1 MAGFKNTRGSTS
13 GLPTAIGHP
22 MMMHQK
28 SDAVITGAA
37 GIEGLYSG
45 AKSVLQNSNLY
56 ARRSSYSNAVPT
68 PGGKTAVPAKNGK
81 TLRTPSNPGSV
92 HDGVQVKK

>member
-1 MAGFKNTRGSTS
+1 MGGFKNARGSTS
-13 GLPTAIGHP
+13 GLPTAIGQP

-28 SDAVITGAA
+28 SDAVITGAS

-45 AKSVLQNSNLY
+45 AKSVHQNSNLY
-56 ARRSSYSNAVPT
+56 ARRGSYSNAVPT
-68 PGGKTAVPAKNGK
+68 PGGKSAAPPKNGK

-92 HDGVQVKK
+92 HDGMQVKK